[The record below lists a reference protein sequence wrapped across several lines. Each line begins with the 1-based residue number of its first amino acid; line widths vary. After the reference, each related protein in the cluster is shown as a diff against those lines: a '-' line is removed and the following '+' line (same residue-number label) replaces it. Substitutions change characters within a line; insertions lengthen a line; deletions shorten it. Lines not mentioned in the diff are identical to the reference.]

1 MANILFVF
9 LSPIWRIII
18 HSIIQ
23 WKILGFM
30 YITLNSVSVADMHS
44 QLTHTTTQDL
54 IIRNTSIECIKRVCM
69 FELDI
74 YLDIY

>member
-1 MANILFVF
+1 MANIIFLF
-9 LSPIWRIII
+9 LSPTWRIII

-23 WKILGFM
+23 CKILGFK
-30 YITLNSVSVADMHS
+30 YISVCRQYALSTD
-44 QLTHTTTQDL
+44 TQNYARSH
-54 IIRNTSIECIKRVCM
+54 IRNTSIECTKRVCM

>member
-1 MANILFVF
+1 MANILFIF
-9 LSPIWRIII
+9 LSPTWRVII

-23 WKILGFM
+23 CKILGFK
-30 YITLNSVSVADMHS
+30 YITLSPFVSRRYALS
-44 QLTHTTTQDL
+44 TETQNYPRSH
-54 IIRNTSIECIKRVCM
+54 IRNTPIECTKRVCM